1 MTCRQ
6 NELLFPLFR
15 TDLPKHDSLKKTSV
29 SLNKKKTVTTD
40 SAPTTPDIIFDDVS
54 FSYDKEPVLE
64 DVNLTIDHGEFI
76 GIIGPNGG
84 GKTTLLRLILGLIS
98 PNRGTVSVF
107 GQSPKAVA
115 HRIGYVPQH
124 LQFDSSFPATVFD
137 IVSMGQIGR
146 RLECGKEEK
155 KQAALD
161 ALAAVDLTPFVHKS
175 FAGVSGGQRQRVLIA
190 RALAFNPRMLLFDEP
205 TANVDSSSGEKLY
218 RILAELNKRMTILVV
233 SHDIGFVN
241 CHITSVVCVNHTVVI
256 HPTSALAGQNI
267 LDLYGQDIA
276 LVRHDHRCS
285 SEGHSCSN
293 S

>member
-1 MTCRQ
+1 M
-6 NELLFPLFR
+6 E
-15 TDLPKHDSLKKTSV
+15 
-29 SLNKKKTVTTD
+29 TD
-40 SAPTTPDIIFDDVS
+40 SATTALPDIIFDDVS
-54 FSYDKEPVLE
+54 FSYGEEPILE
-64 DVNLTIDHGEFI
+64 DVNLRVDHGEFI

-84 GKTTLLRLILGLIS
+84 GKTTLLRLILGLIF
-98 PNRGTVSVF
+98 PNRGTVRVF
-107 GQSPKAVA
+107 GRSPKEVA

-124 LQFDSSFPATVFD
+124 LLFDASFPATVFD

-155 KQAALD
+155 KQAAME
-161 ALAAVDLTPFVHKS
+161 ALAAVDLTQFAHRS
-175 FAGVSGGQRQRVLIA
+175 FAGLSGGQRQRVLIA
-190 RALAFNPRMLLFDEP
+190 RALAFNPKMLLFDEP

-241 CHITSVVCVNHTVVI
+241 RHITSVVCVNHTVVI
-256 HPTSALAGQNI
+256 HPTSTLAGQNI

>member
-1 MTCRQ
+1 MET
-6 NELLFPLFR
+6 N
-15 TDLPKHDSLKKTSV
+15 S
-29 SLNKKKTVTTD
+29 TT
-40 SAPTTPDIIFDDVS
+40 TTLPDIIFDEVS
-54 FSYDKEPVLE
+54 FSYDEEPVLK
-64 DVNLTIDHGEFI
+64 DVNLQVDHGEFI

-84 GKTTLLRLILGLIS
+84 GKTTLLRLVLGLIS
-98 PNRGTVSVF
+98 PSSGTIRVF
-107 GQSPKAVA
+107 GRPPKDVA

-137 IVSMGQIGR
+137 IVRMGQIGR

-155 KQAALD
+155 RQNAME
-161 ALAAVDLTPFVHKS
+161 ALAAVDLTQYAHRS
-175 FAGVSGGQRQRVLIA
+175 FSGLSGGQRQRVLIA
-190 RALAFNPRMLLFDEP
+190 RALAFNPKMLLFDEP

-218 RILAELNKRMTILVV
+218 RILAELNKRMTILIV

-241 CHITSVVCVNHTVVI
+241 RQITSVVCVNHTVVI

-285 SEGHSCSN
+285 SGGHSCSN